1 MGFKTAAY
9 HSERQ
14 QEEDDERRTRELK
27 TMGFDVIRFS
37 NEEVLYDIEKVIEDI
52 IQKIQEY
59 E

>member
-27 TMGFDVIRFS
+27 TMEFDVIRFS
-37 NEEVLYDIEKVIEDI
+37 NEEVLYDIEKVIEEI